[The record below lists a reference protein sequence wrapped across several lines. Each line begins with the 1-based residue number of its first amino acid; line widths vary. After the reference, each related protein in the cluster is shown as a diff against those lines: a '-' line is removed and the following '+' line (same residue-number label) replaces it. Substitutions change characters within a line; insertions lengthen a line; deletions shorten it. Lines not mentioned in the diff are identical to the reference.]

1 MSFPLADQG
10 PEPTAPIS
18 ALQPAPI
25 IGLAAIARLA
35 FSGSPELQVLWQS
48 LIKRTATAPE
58 DVGALLDLSVIEL
71 IAGRRDNRLR
81 MQAQALA
88 KQRIYRLAPIVE
100 RAAPLRLLAFMVPG
114 DFMVNTPVEF
124 LLEGSAVQLDSLY
137 LLPGEPLPP
146 FIPEHDVAFVAIA
159 ESEQNRPL
167 LQFMRE
173 AAKNWPTPIVNA
185 PQLIER
191 LTRDGACDLLC
202 NTPGLLMPANRRVS
216 RTDLQNVVNGA
227 ASLDALIS
235 KNFPI
240 IARPV
245 GSHGGQGLEKLTDR
259 AELAIYLQRQS
270 GAEFFV
276 SPFVDYRSADGLYRK
291 SRVALIEGR
300 AYGCHLAIS
309 PHWMVHYLNAD
320 MAGNAGN
327 RAEEARF
334 LTNFD
339 EEFGARHKETFA
351 AIAARTGLDYA
362 QLDCAETSD
371 GRLLLFEIGTA
382 MIVHA
387 MDPVDVFPYKKPAM
401 EKTFAAF
408 VALLSRKAAS
418 AR

>member
-10 PEPTAPIS
+10 PEPIAPIS

-48 LIKRTATAPE
+48 LIKRTTTAPE

-88 KQRIYRLAPIVE
+88 KQRIYRLAPMVE
-100 RAAPLRLLAFMVPG
+100 SAAPLRLLAFMAPG

-124 LLEGSAVQLDSLY
+124 LVEGSAVQLDSLY
-137 LLPGEPLPP
+137 LLPGEPLPA
-146 FIPEHDVAFVAIA
+146 FIPEHDVAFVAVA
-159 ESEQNRPL
+159 ESEANRPL
-167 LQFMRE
+167 LQFMQE
-173 AAKNWPTPIVNA
+173 VAKTWPMPIVNA
-185 PQLIER
+185 PQFIER
-191 LTRDGACDLLC
+191 LTRDGAYELLR

-216 RTDLQNVVNGA
+216 RADLQEVVNGA
-227 ASLDALIS
+227 RTLDALMGE
-235 KNFPI
+235 NFPI
-240 IARPV
+240 ILRPV
-245 GSHGGQGLEKLTDR
+245 GSHGGQGLERLADR
-259 AELAIYLQRQS
+259 AELAIYLQRQA
-270 GAEFFV
+270 GADFFI
-276 SPFVDYRSADGLYRK
+276 SPFIDYRSSDGLHRK
-291 SRVALIEGR
+291 SRIALIEGR
-300 AYGCHLAIS
+300 AFGCHLAIS
-309 PHWMVHYLNAD
+309 PNWMVHYLNAD

-334 LTNFD
+334 LTNFE

-351 AIAARTGLDYA
+351 AIAERTGLDYA

-401 EKTFAAF
+401 EKVFAAF
-408 VALLSRKAAS
+408 VDMLRRKAAS
-418 AR
+418 AL

>member
-1 MSFPLADQG
+1 MN
-10 PEPTAPIS
+10 

-48 LIKRTATAPE
+48 LIKRTTTAPD

-88 KQRIYRLAPIVE
+88 KQRIFRLAPMVE
-100 RAAPLRLLAFMVPG
+100 SGAPLRLLAFMAPG

-146 FIPEHDVAFVAIA
+146 FIPEHDVAYVAIA
-159 ESEQNRPL
+159 ESEDNRSL

-191 LTRDGACDLLC
+191 LTRDGACDLLRDM
-202 NTPGLLMPANRRVS
+202 PGLLMPANRRVS
-216 RTDLQNVVNGA
+216 RADLQNVVNDPRA
-227 ASLDALIS
+227 LDALMGG
-235 KNFPI
+235 NFPI

-270 GAEFFV
+270 GSDFFI

-291 SRVALIEGR
+291 ARDALIEGR

-309 PHWMVHYLNAD
+309 RNWMVHYLNAD

-327 RAEEARF
+327 RADEARF
-334 LTNFD
+334 LTHFD
-339 EEFGARHKETFA
+339 EDFGARHKATFA
-351 AIAARTGLDYA
+351 AIAERTGLDYA

-382 MIVHA
+382 MIVHE

-408 VALLSRKAAS
+408 VDMLRRKVIG

>member
-1 MSFPLADQG
+1 MN
-10 PEPTAPIS
+10 

-48 LIKRTATAPE
+48 LIKRTTTAPD

-81 MQAQALA
+81 MQAQALT
-88 KQRIYRLAPIVE
+88 KQRIYRLAPTVKSV
-100 RAAPLRLLAFMVPG
+100 APLRLLAFMAPG

-159 ESEQNRPL
+159 ESEDNRPL
-167 LQFMRE
+167 LQFMRD

-191 LTRDGACDLLC
+191 LTRDGACDLLRDM
-202 NTPGLLMPANRRVS
+202 PGLLMPANRRVS
-216 RTDLQNVVNGA
+216 RADLQNVVNDPRA
-227 ASLDALIS
+227 LDALMGG
-235 KNFPI
+235 NFPI

-270 GAEFFV
+270 GSDFFI

-291 SRVALIEGR
+291 ARVALIEGR

-309 PHWMVHYLNAD
+309 RNWMVHYLNAD

-334 LTNFD
+334 LTHFD
-339 EEFGARHKETFA
+339 EDFGARHKATFA
-351 AIAARTGLDYA
+351 AIAERTGLDYA

-382 MIVHA
+382 MIVHE

-401 EKTFAAF
+401 EKVFAAF
-408 VALLSRKAAS
+408 VDMLRRKAAN